1 MVSISNKQ
9 LYENININKVYL
21 DIPNSIFEQSIS
33 NHNKNKDYDSMF
45 NNISLNCIR
54 NKSNIP
60 IGNIQITKNNNQ
72 VITTN
77 KINSQN
83 HHNIDNNFKF
93 KKDSFID
100 ELSNLLMKN
109 NREIRNEIK
118 EFVNSSKNLEYLKK
132 LTRSH
137 KKFIIDIHN
146 LLIND
151 NIDKIITDNLLIIIC
166 KLYNINIIILKENI
180 YKIYENTD
188 NKDYYVFEKHIKKT
202 ETSKYINFKLLDNI
216 ENKDNYLNNKK
227 IYKSEKELKNMKIDE
242 LRNLANENNIISI
255 KKKIDLINELNGI
268 YNIYN

>member
-21 DIPNSIFEQSIS
+21 DIPNSIFEQTIS

-60 IGNIQITKNNNQ
+60 IGNIQITKNNNE
-72 VITTN
+72 ITKNN

-83 HHNIDNNFKF
+83 DYNINNNFKS

-216 ENKDNYLNNKK
+216 ENKDDYLKNKK

-242 LRNLANENNIISI
+242 LRNLANQNNIIST
-255 KKKIDLINELNGI
+255 KKKLDLMNELNKI

>member
-21 DIPNSIFEQSIS
+21 DIPNSSFEQSI
-33 NHNKNKDYDSMF
+33 NTDNDNKDYNTIFS
-45 NNISLNCIR
+45 NISLGHIK
-54 NKSNIP
+54 NKSGIP
-60 IGNIQITKNNNQ
+60 VSNIQITKNNNE
-72 VITTN
+72 ITKNN

-83 HHNIDNNFKF
+83 DYNINSNFKF

-118 EFVNSSKNLEYLKK
+118 EFVNSSKNLEYLKE

-146 LLIND
+146 LLVND

-166 KLYNINIIILKENI
+166 KLYNINIIIAKENI
-180 YKIYENTD
+180 YKIYENID
-188 NKDYYVFEKHIKKT
+188 SNDYYVFEKHIKKT

-216 ENKDNYLNNKK
+216 ENKDDYLKNKK

-242 LRNLANENNIISI
+242 LRNLANQNNIIST
-255 KKKIDLINELNGI
+255 KKKLDLMNELNKI